1 MSEYIKPIKE
11 YAQTLPDPLRTLI
24 LSSSDDMS
32 DRELISKFME
42 WRKLIRITSKEVL
55 PK

>member
-24 LSSSDDMS
+24 LSSPDDLT
-32 DRELISKFME
+32 DQELISKFME
-42 WRKLIRITSKEVL
+42 WRKLLRITSREVL

>member
-1 MSEYIKPIKE
+1 MNEHVGSVKE

-24 LSSSDDMS
+24 LSSPDDLT
-32 DRELISKFME
+32 DQELISKFME